1 MDIRDGDSKISLLA
15 SEHAVF
21 ENVEE
26 GQGPGIERYTYDD
39 DIMSRHNISNL
50 DAAGRAIQRP
60 PSLLHK
66 NYKRLKSSRQDE
78 LRQFR
83 TSLRC
88 WGLDQSTKLNIVFSW
103 FVFIIFTLVI
113 PVLSSILVTCP
124 GCKAKHSYAYDKIVQ
139 IPESTLAAIAF
150 LYLSR
155 HVRRYGLRQF
165 LFLDQI
171 CDDMPKVQ
179 EGYTKELD
187 SSFKLLSWI
196 LLPSFLVELLHNI
209 LWFTS
214 VTVTIPYVHGRIL
227 SNSIMFAAVL
237 ISWLY
242 RTGVFL
248 LLCVL
253 FRLTCHLQILR
264 FEGYK
269 KFLEEYSSDVHV
281 LLKEH
286 MRIRHQLF
294 VTSHRFRM
302 FILASLLT
310 ISISQ
315 LIALVLMLTAASGI
329 NFINAGD
336 LVVCSAVQLT
346 GFFLCLVGAARIT
359 HRAQGIVS
367 IATRWHSL
375 STCTSHGAY
384 YSSKAGLPDSLGQ
397 ESSTINPFS
406 RSESDS
412 DSESSE
418 VFFMFPSKDAV
429 AAFQMRQS
437 FVLYLQHNSGGIT
450 LFGFVLDRGL
460 LHTLFAFEFSL
471 VMWILSKAIAFS

>member
-209 LWFTS
+209 LCFTS

-264 FEGYK
+264 FEGYT